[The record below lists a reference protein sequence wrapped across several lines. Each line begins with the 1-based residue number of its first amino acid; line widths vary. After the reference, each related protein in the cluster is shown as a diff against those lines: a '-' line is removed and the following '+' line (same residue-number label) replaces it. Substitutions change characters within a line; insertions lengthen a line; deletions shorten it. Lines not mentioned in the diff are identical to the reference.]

1 MNSAMTETA
10 NFTPT
15 GTQYTISGQVT
26 VTPSFAVA
34 GSAGSGLPLLTMT
47 YSGGLNGTTTT
58 DGNGNYLL
66 IAPAAGNYTLTP
78 QNAAYSF
85 SPPAIS
91 IQNLSANTIAPL
103 VAFPEGCHLR
113 IGTANPIVNRT
124 GDNEVT
130 GSGWGEPSA
139 EVAIQG
145 SWSITN
151 TVTLLFTP
159 PGGTEQAVAS
169 DHTTVNWDNNTPFG
183 NASRVSVNVTSALEP
198 QGAGS
203 YRTKMV
209 FTGTC
214 GGQTSDLDPDFSD
227 SIQILRPVVGG
238 QSGIWWLGSGGVDPD
253 NGYYNQSLLTVLT
266 NSGCPNCT
274 AVPGWTVTGNAAKI
288 ALSCLSCAS
297 TTATSQGFSAN
308 VADITI
314 RANISGFQSDPF
326 YMTVSSPSYLVA
338 TQPYRYDVPYND
350 GWETRM
356 FYTTRDVFNNALPSI
371 AINEM
376 FDIPWQDDYFNS
388 TGVHNNWLPPTAGVL
403 ESYPGTLWYD
413 KLSESGCAACTPPNR
428 NPIDFNLGL
437 VRVQST
443 GQKWYVGSRVFGV
456 GIHVQ
461 DNIHDRFTDHGD
473 HRLVISPI
481 P

>member
-1 MNSAMTETA
+1 
-10 NFTPT
+10 
-15 GTQYTISGQVT
+15 
-26 VTPSFAVA
+26 
-34 GSAGSGLPLLTMT
+34 
-47 YSGGLNGTTTT
+47 
-58 DGNGNYLL
+58 
-66 IAPAAGNYTLTP
+66 
-78 QNAAYSF
+78 
-85 SPPAIS
+85 
-91 IQNLSANTIAPL
+91 
-103 VAFPEGCHLR
+103 
-113 IGTANPIVNRT
+113 
-124 GDNEVT
+124 
-130 GSGWGEPSA
+130 
-139 EVAIQG
+139 
-145 SWSITN
+145 
-151 TVTLLFTP
+151 
-159 PGGTEQAVAS
+159 
-169 DHTTVNWDNNTPFG
+169 
-183 NASRVSVNVTSALEP
+183 
-198 QGAGS
+198 
-203 YRTKMV
+203 
-209 FTGTC
+209 
-214 GGQTSDLDPDFSD
+214 
-227 SIQILRPVVGG
+227 
-238 QSGIWWLGSGGVDPD
+238 
-253 NGYYNQSLLTVLT
+253 
-266 NSGCPNCT
+266 
-274 AVPGWTVTGNAAKI
+274 VPGWTVTGNAAKI